1 MAEQIFTTP
10 KVRNSKYIFLQI
22 MLNIFGAAVLVS
34 LFIAW
39 KGVEKFPL
47 FLWVY
52 APITLFI
59 HYYHITRLRYINEI
73 GIDTEKRTIRFSCY
87 QFSKGNK
94 EFTKPFGEVKME
106 IIQYLFPRKLRNP
119 KIYFFKNKP
128 GDFYV
133 SAAKDGFSRKTMNE
147 IAALLTDL
155 TTPVNRK

>member
-1 MAEQIFTTP
+1 
-10 KVRNSKYIFLQI
+10 
-22 MLNIFGAAVLVS
+22 
-34 LFIAW
+34 
-39 KGVEKFPL
+39 
-47 FLWVY
+47 
-52 APITLFI
+52 
-59 HYYHITRLRYINEI
+59 
-73 GIDTEKRTIRFSCY
+73 
-87 QFSKGNK
+87 
-94 EFTKPFGEVKME
+94 ME